1 MFCRHNRVWLS
12 ASGWQRAC
20 AAASNAHLSELER
33 WAANDWPLVVRRSEF
48 ALPADRLGLGLAL
61 PPDAQTGLKTRIPL
75 TVYLNDIARH
85 EPPLAFTAVASV
97 MPSVWQDVY
106 TDLTHDLIDA
116 QLELRVYGSVAL
128 QAITGLPYLTATSDI
143 DVLFHPRTDEQLQ
156 QGLHLLQTYASGLPL
171 DGEIVFPSCRAVA
184 WKEWAAAVQ
193 NSHKVM
199 VKSMTNLNLMNVDA
213 LLSELEEQS

>member
-1 MFCRHNRVWLS
+1 MFYRHNRVWLS

-20 AAASNAHLSELER
+20 AAASNAHLPELER
-33 WAANDWPLVVRRSEF
+33 WAENDWPLIVRRSEST
-48 ALPADRLGLGLAL
+48 LSADSLGLGLAL
-61 PPDAQTGLKTRIPL
+61 PPDVQTGLKTRIPL

-85 EPPLAFTAVASV
+85 EPPLAFTAVASA
-97 MPSVWQDVY
+97 MPSIWQDAY
-106 TDLTHDLIDA
+106 TDLTHDLVAA

-143 DVLFHPRTDEQLQ
+143 DVLLYPRTDAQLQ
-156 QGLHLLQTYASGLPL
+156 QGLYLLQTYAQRLPL
-171 DGEIVFPSCRAVA
+171 DGEIVFPSGRAVA
-184 WKEWAAAVQ
+184 WKEWADVAR
-193 NSHKVM
+193 SSYKVM